1 MEESLSS
8 IIINTPSNTLNS
20 NQETA
25 VKEICSFI
33 SDKKNESIFVLK
45 GYAGTGKTFIISN
58 VVKNLWKIKKSVI
71 LLAPTG
77 RSAKVLSGYCEKEA
91 FTIHKEIFYAK
102 SNFSGNLDFSLKVNK
117 HKNTL
122 FIVDEASMIGTNR
135 SEGIGLFSQSLLDNI
150 IQYVYSGFK
159 CKLLIVGDSAQL
171 PPIKSKI
178 SYSLN
183 DEYLE
188 KEYDKKIESVELTD
202 VVRQDLNSGVLSYA
216 TSIRNKIESNLFD
229 NINFKISGFKD
240 LIRVEDGED
249 LMNLLNDSYNSY
261 GIEETAVI
269 VRSNK
274 RANIYNKNIRE
285 RILMNENIITVGDLL
300 MVVKNNYHWLNNKR
314 DLGFIANG
322 DIIKIEEI
330 FSIKKL
336 YGYRFA
342 EVKITMVDYPK
353 IKSFETVL
361 ILDTLDIN
369 TSSLEYS
376 ETTNLYQ
383 EILKDY
389 MDIKTKYK
397 RHLSVKKNK
406 YFNALQVKFAYS
418 FTCHKSQ
425 GGQWDSIF
433 LEFPYLPNGM
443 DEDFFRW
450 LYTAMTRAKNK
461 LHLIGFSEEFFDL

>member
-1 MEESLSS
+1 MESLSS
-8 IIINTPSNTLNS
+8 IIIHNLSSTINRKQQL
-20 NQETA
+20 A
-25 VKEICSFI
+25 VEQICTFI
-33 SDKKNESIFVLK
+33 NDKKNKSIFVLK

-91 FTIHKEIFYAK
+91 FTIHKEIFYTK
-102 SNFSGNLDFSLKVNK
+102 NNYSGSLDFSLKVNK

-135 SEGIGLFSQSLLDNI
+135 SEGVGLFSQSLLDNVI
-150 IQYVYSGFK
+150 KYVYSGFK

-171 PPIKSKI
+171 PPIKSNL

-183 DEYLE
+183 DEYLS
-188 KEYDKKIESVELTD
+188 KEYDKNIYSVELD
-202 VVRQDLNSGVLSYA
+202 QVVRQDVNSGILSYA
-216 TSIRNKIESNLFD
+216 TSIREKIELKEFHD
-229 NINFKISGFKD
+229 IKFKLNGFSD

-249 LMNLLNDSYNSY
+249 LMNLLNDSYNKY
-261 GIEETAVI
+261 GAEQTAVI

-285 RILMNENIITVGDLL
+285 RILLNENIITVGDLL

-330 FSIKKL
+330 HSIKKL
-336 YGYRFA
+336 YRFNFA
-342 EVKITMVDYPK
+342 EVKISMVDYPK
-353 IKSFETVL
+353 LNAFDTVL
-361 ILDTLDIN
+361 ILDTLEIN
-369 TSSLEYS
+369 TPSLQFSS
-376 ETTNLYQ
+376 TTNLYQ

-425 GGQWDSIF
+425 GGQWDSVF
-433 LEFPYLPNGM
+433 LEFPYLPNGL

-461 LHLIGFSEEFFDL
+461 LHLIGFNQDFFD

>member
-1 MEESLSS
+1 MESLSS
-8 IIINTPSNTLNS
+8 IIIHNLSSTINS
-20 NQETA
+20 KQQLA
-25 VKEICSFI
+25 VEQICAFI
-33 SDKKNESIFVLK
+33 NDKKNKSIFVLK

-91 FTIHKEIFYAK
+91 FTIHKEIFYTK
-102 SNFSGNLDFSLKVNK
+102 NNFSGSLDFSLKVNK

-135 SEGIGLFSQSLLDNI
+135 SEGVGLFSQSLLDNVI
-150 IQYVYSGFK
+150 KYVYSGFK

-171 PPIKSKI
+171 PPIKSNL

-183 DEYLE
+183 DEYLS
-188 KEYDKKIESVELTD
+188 KEYDKNIYSVELD
-202 VVRQDLNSGVLSYA
+202 QVVRQDVNSGILSYA
-216 TSIRNKIESNLFD
+216 TSIREKIELKEFHD
-229 NINFKISGFKD
+229 IKFKLNGFSD

-249 LMNLLNDSYNSY
+249 LMNLLNDSYNKY
-261 GIEETAVI
+261 GAEQTAVI

-285 RILMNENIITVGDLL
+285 RILLNENIITVGDLL

-330 FSIKKL
+330 HSIKKL
-336 YGYRFA
+336 YGFNFA
-342 EVKITMVDYPK
+342 EVKISMVDYPK
-353 IKSFETVL
+353 LNAFDTVL
-361 ILDTLDIN
+361 ILDTLEIN
-369 TSSLEYS
+369 TPSLQFSS
-376 ETTNLYQ
+376 TTNLYQ

-425 GGQWDSIF
+425 GGQWDSVF
-433 LEFPYLPNGM
+433 LEFPYLPNGL

-461 LHLIGFSEEFFDL
+461 LHLIGFNQDFFD

>member
-8 IIINTPSNTLNS
+8 IIINSYGQKLIK
-20 NQETA
+20 NQELA
-25 VKEICSFI
+25 VQKICSFI
-33 SDKKNESIFVLK
+33 TDKKNDSIFILR
-45 GYAGTGKTFIISN
+45 GYAGTGKTFIISSI
-58 VVKNLWKIKKSVI
+58 VKNLWKIKKSVI

-77 RSAKVLSGYCEKEA
+77 RSAKVLSGYCDMEA
-91 FTIHKEIFYAK
+91 YTIHKEIFYTK

-135 SEGIGLFSQSLLDNI
+135 SEGVGLFSQSLLDNI
-150 IQYVYSGFK
+150 IKYVYSGFK

-171 PPIKSKI
+171 PPVKSNL

-183 DEYLE
+183 DKYLNE
-188 KEYDKKIESVELTD
+188 EYDKNINSIELTD
-202 VVRQDLNSGVLSYA
+202 VIRQDLNSGILSYA
-216 TSIRNKIESNLFD
+216 TTIRKKIESNEFD
-229 NINFKISGFKD
+229 NINFRINNFKD
-240 LIRVEDGED
+240 LIRIENGED
-249 LMNLLNDSYNSY
+249 LMNLLNDSYNNY
-261 GIEETAVI
+261 GIEDTAVI

-285 RILMNENIITVGDLL
+285 RILLNENIISVGDLL
-300 MVVKNNYHWLNNKR
+300 MVIKNNYHWLSNKR

-330 FSIKKL
+330 HSIKNL
-336 YGYRFA
+336 YGFQFA
-342 EVKITMVDYPK
+342 EVKVTMVDYSK
-353 IKSFETVL
+353 INSFDTVL
-361 ILDTLDIN
+361 ILDTLNIN
-369 TSSLEYS
+369 TSSMEYS
-376 ETTNLYQ
+376 ATTNLYQ

-397 RHLSVKKNK
+397 RYLSVKKNK

-425 GGQWDSIF
+425 GGQWDSVF

-443 DEDFFRW
+443 DEDFFKW
-450 LYTAMTRAKNK
+450 LYTAMTRAKKK
-461 LHLIGFSEEFFDL
+461 LHLVGFKEEFFE